1 MGGGCCDNGFGCT
14 VLSGTNYCAATT
26 GTGSAIR
33 TGSNGILATGSSD
46 VNSTSNNR
54 GLSTGAKAGIG
65 VAVALLV
72 LACVGAC
79 IYFFTIHRRR
89 ALHSN
94 SSSHRD
100 ADNPPAAMSQ
110 LSGSRISHKSESK
123 AGSKISRPG
132 VSPRG
137 RQGSDYFGMTT
148 APSGPFTES
157 AGTSPGLASRGGV
170 PATPQSPSDI
180 AAPVEIGGE
189 GMETR
194 REEGNASVA
203 TTPGGGWEYV
213 KREKFRERIAELEI
227 TVQTFAASESHD
239 ALPPRSIPLGAV
251 VQAEGG
257 CSLVAL
263 GATDG
268 VGDHD
273 QVVVGEQVGSGL
285 VAGWGNLLGDE
296 ELETV
301 VLAGDPESA
310 GGVDAGSSPLW
321 DVWES
326 SVGVAGDEGGAL
338 YTGGLHG
345 TGLDDGE
352 GVAGWEALGAVWDAA
367 GAEVG
372 DIEDAAA
379 LLDGGG
385 RCKSN
390 GDGRDNGR

>member
-1 MGGGCCDNGFGCT
+1 M
-14 VLSGTNYCAATT
+14 
-26 GTGSAIR
+26 
-33 TGSNGILATGSSD
+33 
-46 VNSTSNNR
+46 
-54 GLSTGAKAGIG
+54 
-65 VAVALLV
+65 
-72 LACVGAC
+72 
-79 IYFFTIHRRR
+79 
-89 ALHSN
+89 
-94 SSSHRD
+94 
-100 ADNPPAAMSQ
+100 
-110 LSGSRISHKSESK
+110 
-123 AGSKISRPG
+123 
-132 VSPRG
+132 
-137 RQGSDYFGMTT
+137 
-148 APSGPFTES
+148 
-157 AGTSPGLASRGGV
+157 
-170 PATPQSPSDI
+170 
-180 AAPVEIGGE
+180 
-189 GMETR
+189 
-194 REEGNASVA
+194 
-203 TTPGGGWEYV
+203 
-213 KREKFRERIAELEI
+213 
-227 TVQTFAASESHD
+227 QTFAASESHD
-239 ALPPRSIPLGAV
+239 AFPPRSIPLGAV

-352 GVAGWEALGAVWDAA
+352 GVAGWEVSLRSEKKKERRGCLQALGAVWDAA

-390 GDGRDNGR
+390 GDGRDDGR